1 MSSHRTALLS
11 PQHSLFREAPSALA
25 LTLPSRSQPFASALA
40 SNSSSQLT
48 TQCLTPGI
56 PLSSG
61 VLRP

>member
-1 MSSHRTALLS
+1 MSSQGTALLS
-11 PQHSLFREAPSALA
+11 PQHSLFCEAPSALV
-25 LTLPSRSQPFASALA
+25 LTLPSRSQLFASALA

-56 PLSSG
+56 PLPSG